1 MRGLDPRINHVRKI
15 YAKPMDPRVKPAG
28 DGGGWTS
35 TDSNRPGTAIA
46 ASARQ
51 PPPPR
56 RDHAEAEP
64 SASSAGL
71 FSPGH
76 IVDGNGCMQFD
87 DSKSGNNLETQP
99 GQPPAV
105 VANIPE
111 RQGVT
116 GHNVRYVLFFGIAAV
131 VIAFAAILVSYF
143 D

>member
-51 PPPPR
+51 PPPL
-56 RDHAEAEP
+56 
-64 SASSAGL
+64 AGTTRKRNHL
-71 FSPGH
+71 RAALVCFIGH
-76 IVDGNGCMQFD
+76 TVDGSGRMQFD
-87 DSKSGNNLETQP
+87 DSKSGNHLETQP

-116 GHNVRYVLFFGIAAV
+116 GHNVRYMLFFGIGAAV
-131 VIAFAAILVSYF
+131 IALAAILVSYLA
-143 D
+143 